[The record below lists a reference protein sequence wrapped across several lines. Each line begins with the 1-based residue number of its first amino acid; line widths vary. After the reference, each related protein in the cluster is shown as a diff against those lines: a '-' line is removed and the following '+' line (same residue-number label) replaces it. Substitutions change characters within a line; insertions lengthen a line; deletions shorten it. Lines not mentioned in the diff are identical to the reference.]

1 MAFVSDFTKAPEQI
15 VLDQI
20 NNDNSSS
27 LTLTQVSF
35 GLPTA
40 STGTSPARDTT
51 LTVNS
56 VADEG
61 YSGSVVVMY
70 NRVDISTVPGTRS
83 TVFPKGSS
91 VNISDLIPQINAAYQ
106 INLTSAD
113 YTDGPLPTFTGTPN
127 EEHTFQLV
135 INADSLPFENSVTL
149 TVKANDIPLSSVITT
164 TTLNGLVY
172 TQPSS

>member
-1 MAFVSDFTKAPEQI
+1 MAFVLDFTKAPEQI

-20 NNDNSSS
+20 NNDNSSA

-40 STGTSPARDTT
+40 ATGTSPARDTDC
-51 LTVNS
+51 TVSSIAN
-56 VADEG
+56 EG
-61 YSGSVVVMY
+61 YSGSVVVHY
-70 NRVDISTVPGTRS
+70 NRVDISTVPGSRS
-83 TVFPKGSS
+83 KIFPKGSA
-91 VNISDLIPQINAAYQ
+91 VNISDLVPQINAAYQ

-113 YTDGPLPTFTGTPN
+113 YTDAALPTFTGEPN
-127 EEHTFQLV
+127 EEHDFQLT
-135 INADSLPFENSVTL
+135 ISSDSLPFKNSVTL

-164 TTLNGLVY
+164 ATLNGLVY